1 MDTIAAILQP
11 FCLIALGFVL
21 VHLPLFPRT
30 LWDGVEKLVYYVLFP
45 PLLFTSVAK
54 ADFVL
59 SETGIFLAGALLECG
74 RFNQRRFFGRRHG
87 RNGVYDE

>member
-45 PLLFTSVAK
+45 PLLFTSVR
-54 ADFVL
+54 VWL
-59 SETGIFLAGALLECG
+59 RPI
-74 RFNQRRFFGRRHG
+74 R
-87 RNGVYDE
+87 